1 MTIICGTDLSHASN
15 GAMAVARAL
24 AKLRGESEVIVVH
37 AVDADAEG
45 EVEHLRAALEDVIA
59 RAGDGPVLRAELVV
73 GPPQTALTS
82 FAETEGGELI
92 VIAASSS
99 DKTSTLGSTAAKI
112 IAITSTP
119 VLVLRDPAPWL
130 AFCAKTRPLKVLAA
144 VDDSIASELGL
155 QWTHGLRRQGP
166 VEVVVGEVYYPD
178 DAAEHYGGHAKTL
191 VDRDPGIEQLIA
203 RDLIRRFGTG
213 DGVVAR
219 TRRGLGRVG
228 DHVIELANEEHV
240 DAVVIGTSQRTGLE
254 RLGSVSSIVVQGA
267 SQSVVCVPPNAT
279 LPTFA
284 VPAMATALVA
294 TDLSPFANR
303 AVAYA
308 FAAVPEHGEIHIAH
322 VVGQDDAVDEAEI
335 ASQLL
340 AQAPVIDVP
349 GTPRKVTA
357 HVVRGDDAAKAI
369 AQTAARLGV
378 DFIVIASHGR
388 SGLSRA
394 LLGSVAD
401 KLLRATSKPVLV
413 LRPG

>member
-1 MTIICGTDLSHASN
+1 MTIICGTDLSHAST

-24 AKLRGESEVIVVH
+24 ATLRGESEVIVVH
-37 AVDADAEG
+37 AVDSDAEG
-45 EVEHLRAALEDVIA
+45 EVEHLRAALEDIIA
-59 RAGDGPVLRAELVV
+59 RAGEGPTLRAELVV
-73 GPPQTALTS
+73 GAPETALTS
-82 FAETEGGELI
+82 YAETEGGELI
-92 VIAASSS
+92 VIASASS

-112 IAITSTP
+112 IAITRTP

-144 VDDSIASELGL
+144 VDDSISSELGL

-166 VEVVVGEVYYPD
+166 VEVVVGAVYYPD
-178 DAAEHYGGHAKTL
+178 DAAEQYGVHAKTL
-191 VDRDPGIEQLIA
+191 VDRDPEIEQLLS
-203 RDLIRRFGTG
+203 RDLIRRFGAG

-219 TRRGLGRVG
+219 TRRGLGRIG

-240 DAVVIGTSQRTGLE
+240 DVVIVGTSQRTGLD
-254 RLGSVSSIVVQGA
+254 RLGSVSSIVVEEA
-267 SQSVVCVPPNAT
+267 PQSVVCVPPNAT
-279 LPTFA
+279 LPTFV
-284 VPAMATALVA
+284 VPQMASALVA

-308 FAAVPEHGEIHIAH
+308 FAAVPENGEIHIAH
-322 VVGQDDAVDEAEI
+322 VVGEDDAIDEAEI
-335 ASQLL
+335 TKLL
-340 AQAPVIDVP
+340 LGQAPAIAMP
-349 GTPRKVTA
+349 GIPRKVTA
-357 HVVRGDDAAKAI
+357 HIVRGDDAATAI

-401 KLLRATSKPVLV
+401 KLLRATRKPVLV